1 MAKKIQLTNEEKII
15 KKYYNEFVEKNRL
28 LGISKDQILKF
39 CQTYVKEVINGTRF
53 ENEIIRIEEEK
64 NPDNA
69 GSMDTRENGKA
80 SILKVNIDMLL
91 EKDELGSKNKD
102 LRFRAF
108 AELVDTLNHETQHY
122 FQNKEVE
129 NFKFTKNSMTFSNC
143 LEIIREKISTMTERE
158 KFYSAKEGNYPD
170 VYIEGDARRTGSIKT
185 SSQLLRIDPKMSA
198 KRKIY
203 LLGKVNNSIKKDNV
217 EFNKLRYDGSFEK
230 YDRNDVTSAYVDEY
244 VAAHPNILNNRKFST
259 LAFEYDE
266 DGTRFAF
273 EELLDIRDDV
283 YQSIKNNKKITE
295 ETRESMFKQVNA
307 GFAQIMYNSL
317 ARSSKEKIVDI
328 RRRIGDTKFIKEID
342 YIHTGK
348 LNEIKEKVQKYNQ
361 YTEFFNANKK
371 YLKPEKFKDI
381 SNQIDQLYINTGY
394 EIHTD
399 DKGQKYATINST
411 QIDMLKKLGAKIL
424 DTKNQYPMYTPE
436 ELEESN
442 RRRAQRKLELKEQLR
457 DDFAQRRFEQMK
469 KQEREERIKQE
480 QEEIRRQ
487 KALKEHQRKMK
498 NPLYRIKYNMGQ
510 VIKNIGKKKLPA
522 PSKQGV
528 RKELLF
534 EKRDEVEALN
544 KEKYELE
551 QDLSNVK
558 LEVEDSLL
566 KAENQMYL
574 DKQEQHGKEEVKKE
588 EENLGKGNI

>member
-203 LLGKVNNSIKKDNV
+203 LLGKVNHSIKKDNV

-259 LAFEYDE
+259 LAFEYDT

-295 ETRESMFKQVNA
+295 KTRESMFKQVNA

-381 SNQIDQLYINTGY
+381 SEQIDQLYINTGY

-399 DKGQKYATINST
+399 DKGKKYATINST

-424 DTKNQYPMYTPE
+424 DTKNQYPMYTPV

-442 RRRAQRKLELKEQLR
+442 RRRAQRKLELKQQLR

-469 KQEREERIKQE
+469 KQEREERLKQE

-574 DKQEQHGKEEVKKE
+574 DKQEQHEKEEVKKE

>member
-551 QDLSNVK
+551 QDLNNVK
-558 LEVEDSLL
+558 LEVEDTLL

-574 DKQEQHGKEEVKKE
+574 DKQEQHEKEEVKKE

>member
-203 LLGKVNNSIKKDNV
+203 LLGKVNHSIKKDNV

-424 DTKNQYPMYTPE
+424 DTKNQYPMYTPV

-442 RRRAQRKLELKEQLR
+442 RRRAQRKLELKQQLR

-469 KQEREERIKQE
+469 KQEREERLKQE

>member
-203 LLGKVNNSIKKDNV
+203 LLGKVNHSIKKDNV

-399 DKGQKYATINST
+399 DKGQKYVTINST
-411 QIDMLKKLGAKIL
+411 QIDMLKNLGAKIL
-424 DTKNQYPMYTPE
+424 DTKNKYPMYIQE

-442 RRRAQRKLELKEQLR
+442 RRRAQRKIELKQQLR

-574 DKQEQHGKEEVKKE
+574 DKQEQHEKEEVKKE

>member
-469 KQEREERIKQE
+469 KQEREERLKQE

-522 PSKQGV
+522 PSKQGI

-551 QDLSNVK
+551 QDLNNVK
-558 LEVEDSLL
+558 LEVEDTLL

-574 DKQEQHGKEEVKKE
+574 DKQEQHEKEEVKKE

>member
-203 LLGKVNNSIKKDNV
+203 LLGKVNHSIKKDNV

-259 LAFEYDE
+259 LAFEYDT

-381 SNQIDQLYINTGY
+381 SEQIDQLYINTGY

-399 DKGQKYATINST
+399 DKGKKYATINST

-424 DTKNQYPMYTPE
+424 DTKNQYPMYTPV

-442 RRRAQRKLELKEQLR
+442 RRRAQRKLELKQQLR

-469 KQEREERIKQE
+469 KQEREERLKQE

-574 DKQEQHGKEEVKKE
+574 DKQEQHEKEEVKKE

>member
-295 ETRESMFKQVNA
+295 KTRESMFKQVNA

-551 QDLSNVK
+551 QDLNNVK
-558 LEVEDSLL
+558 LEVEDTLL

-574 DKQEQHGKEEVKKE
+574 DKQEQHEKEEVKKE
-588 EENLGKGNI
+588 EENLGKRNI

>member
-203 LLGKVNNSIKKDNV
+203 LLGKVNHSIKKDNV

-259 LAFEYDE
+259 LAFEYDT

-381 SNQIDQLYINTGY
+381 SEQIDQLYINTGY

-399 DKGQKYATINST
+399 DKGKKYATINST

-424 DTKNQYPMYTPE
+424 DTKNQYPMYTPV

-442 RRRAQRKLELKEQLR
+442 RRRAQRKLELKQQLR

-469 KQEREERIKQE
+469 KQEREERLKQE

>member
-15 KKYYNEFVEKNRL
+15 KKYYTEMVEKNKL
-28 LGISKDQILKF
+28 LGVSKDQIIKF
-39 CQTYVKEVINGTRF
+39 CQTYVKEVLKGTRF
-53 ENEIIRIEEEK
+53 EGEIIRIEDEK
-64 NPDNA
+64 DPDNA
-69 GSMDTRENGKA
+69 GSMSTNENGKT
-80 SILKVNIDMLL
+80 SILKVNMDMLL
-91 EKDELGSKNKD
+91 QKDELGSRDKN

-108 AELVDTLNHETQHY
+108 VELLDTLNHETQHY

-143 LEIIREKISTMTERE
+143 LEIIREKVSTMTERD

-185 SSQLLRIDPKMSA
+185 SSQLLRINPKMET
-198 KRKIY
+198 KRKSY
-203 LLGKVNNSIKKDNV
+203 LFTRVSHSIKKDNV

-244 VAAHPNILNNRKFST
+244 VAAHPEILENRIFST
-259 LAFEYDE
+259 LGFEYDT

-273 EELLDIRDDV
+273 EELLDIRDEV
-283 YQSIKNNKKITE
+283 AKSVKYNRKITE
-295 ETRESMFKQVNA
+295 ETRESLLKQVNA

-317 ARSSKEKIVDI
+317 ARSSKEKIIDI
-328 RRRIGDTKFIKEID
+328 RRRIGDTQFINEIE

-348 LNEIKEKVQKYNQ
+348 LNEIKEKVKKYEQ
-361 YTEFFNANKK
+361 YTDFYNENKE
-371 YLKPEKFKDI
+371 YLKPEKFKEI
-381 SNQIDQLYINTGY
+381 SNRIDQLYENTGY
-394 EIHTD
+394 EIKTD
-399 DKGQKYATINST
+399 DNGKKYATINST
-411 QIDMLKKLGAKIL
+411 QIDMLKKLGSKIL

-442 RRRAQRKLELKEQLR
+442 RKRAQRKLEIKSQLQ
-457 DDFAQRRFEQMK
+457 DDFAQRRFEQK
-469 KQEREERIKQE
+469 KKREREERLKQE
-480 QEEIRRQ
+480 QAEIRRQ

-510 VIKNIGKKKLPA
+510 VIKNMGKKRLPA
-522 PSKQGV
+522 PSKQGA

-534 EKRDEVEALN
+534 EKREEVEALN

-558 LEVEDSLL
+558 LEVEDTLL

-574 DKQEQHGKEEVKKE
+574 DKQNEHEKDEVKKE